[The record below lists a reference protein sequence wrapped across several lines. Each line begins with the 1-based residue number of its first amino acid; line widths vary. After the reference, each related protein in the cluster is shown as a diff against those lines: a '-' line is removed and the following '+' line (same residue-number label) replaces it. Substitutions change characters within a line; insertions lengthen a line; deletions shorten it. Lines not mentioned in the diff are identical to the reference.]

1 MGIFEKSDAA
11 RKEKENLKREKQELI
26 RLKKEYAENE
36 KTIARL
42 QKKLDKKEK
51 EHFALQTREI
61 KRRIE
66 RAPAPDE
73 SLWEVDGSGA
83 LRSKEGASL
92 PEEVTIP
99 QKVAG
104 RPVTAA
110 GSVCG
115 TGVRR
120 VAVPEGVRELKAFCF
135 AECAALEEVVL
146 PPSLRVIGENAFWSC
161 ASLRT
166 ILLPEGLE
174 EIRMGAFARCAGLEK
189 ISFPPSLRT
198 IGINA
203 FLLCENLREVR
214 FSRGLKVIGEL
225 AFSECG
231 AIEEVWLPDSLEM
244 IGYGAFSCLLV
255 SCGPRRFVFPRS
267 WKGREE
273 EIEDIVSL
281 YSTVEFL

>member
-255 SCGPRRFVFPRS
+255 GCGPRRFVFPRS

>member
-73 SLWEVDGSGA
+73 SLWEFDWRGA

-92 PEEVTIP
+92 PEEVAIP

-104 RPVTAA
+104 RPVTAV

-120 VAVPEGVRELKAFCF
+120 VVVPEGVRELKGICF
-135 AECAALEEVVL
+135 AGCKALEEVVL
-146 PPSLRVIGENAFWSC
+146 PPSLRVIEEDAFWSC

-174 EIRMGAFARCAGLEK
+174 EIKRGAFARCAGLEK

-231 AIEEVWLPDSLEM
+231 AIEEVLLPDSLEM

-255 SCGPRRFVFPRS
+255 GCGPRRFVFPRS

>member
-11 RKEKENLKREKQELI
+11 REEKEKAEREKQELI
-26 RLKKEYAENE
+26 RLKKEHAENE

-83 LRSKEGASL
+83 LRNKEGASL

-104 RPVTAA
+104 RPVTAV

-146 PPSLRVIGENAFWSC
+146 PPFLRVIGENAFWSC

-255 SCGPRRFVFPRS
+255 GCGPRRFVFPRS

-273 EIEDIVSL
+273 QIEDIVSL